1 MRRIWRR
8 KVFTMT
14 NVEATTSEN
23 TAAVAGQ
30 SATVAPEKASSKKAA
45 TQKKG
50 APKGHKAAKKATPK
64 KPAKTP
70 SKKASK
76 PAARKK
82 TSGARAGGK
91 KAEVIAMLQRKSGAT
106 LDEIAKA
113 TGWQHHTVRGF
124 ISLLGSKGGMKITST
139 RREDGA
145 RVYEA

>member
-14 NVEATTSEN
+14 NAEVTD
-23 TAAVAGQ
+23 TAAVVAAQGEH
-30 SATVAPEKASSKKAA
+30 VAPEKASSKKGAS
-45 TQKKG
+45 QKKG